1 MVELVRAK
9 VSDTTPPEFLVL
21 GAKKRIQAA
30 IDKHGINSP
39 EVAALALRWAG
50 ILSARGIDAREW
62 KGRLV

>member
-1 MVELVRAK
+1 MAELVRPRVA
-9 VSDTTPPEFLVL
+9 DTTPPEVLVL

-30 IDKHGINSP
+30 IDQHGIDSP

-50 ILSARGIDAREW
+50 ILSSRGIDARKW